1 MLKNKS
7 FWVIAFMLIA
17 LIAAKFIFF
26 PNQSQQQGPGPGG
39 KGGQQKAVKVDG
51 IVVAASS
58 LEENISSI
66 GTLMANEEAELRPEI
81 QGRVSA
87 INFTEGTNVA
97 QGALLIKLND
107 SDLRAQLLKLEANL
121 KLQKENSERQKKLF
135 ELNGISRQQYDEAMT
150 LVSSTEADIAL
161 TRAQIEKTE
170 IRAPFSGIIGLR
182 NISIGRV
189 VGPNDIIASVQQINP
204 VKIEFSVPEKYS
216 SLVTIGNE
224 VQYTVDGNTSVQ
236 TAKIYAMEP
245 KIDPQTR
252 TVKVRAVGANTEGK
266 LIPGSF
272 ARVMFSI
279 SKSDNSI
286 LIPTQSIIPVLKG
299 KKVMVVR
306 NGLAVSQM
314 ITTGV
319 RQEKEIEIMDGLKAG
334 DTVLTTGLMQVRD
347 SMMVDVKIFK

>member
-7 FWVIAFMLIA
+7 FWVIAVILVV

-26 PNQSQQQGPGPGG
+26 PNQSQQQGAGPAG
-39 KGGQQKAVKVDG
+39 KGGQQKPALVDG
-51 IVVAASS
+51 IVVSGSS

-66 GTLMANEEAELRPEI
+66 GTLMANEEAELRAEI
-81 QGRVSA
+81 QGRIAA

-97 QGALLIKLND
+97 QGTLLIKLND
-107 SDLRAQLLKLEANL
+107 SDLKAQLLKLEANL
-121 KLQKENSERQKKLF
+121 KLQKENAARQKKLF
-135 ELNGISRQQYDEAMT
+135 EMNGVSRQQFDEATT
-150 LVSSTEADIAL
+150 LVNSTEADIAF
-161 TRAQIEKTE
+161 TKAQIEKTE

-182 NISIGRV
+182 NISTGRV

-204 VKIEFSVPEKYS
+204 VKLDFSIPEKYS
-216 SLVTIGNE
+216 SLVSKGSE
-224 VQYTVDGNTSVQ
+224 VQFTVDNNSAIQ

-252 TVKVRAVGANTEGK
+252 TVRVRAAAPNAEGK

-286 LIPTQSIIPVLKG
+286 LIPTQSVIPVLKG

-314 ITTGV
+314 VTTGV
-319 RQEKEIEIMDGLKAG
+319 RQEKEIEILEGLKPG

-347 SMMVDVKIFK
+347 SMMVQVKVFK